1 MALTQDKP
9 RAIVA
14 SAERA
19 EIDRNV
25 LIWLNTCPLIPAET
39 DAVKTE
45 SQLSVNQPGMAVAA
59 ITSAYVNRHYIIGG
73 YQAEYNFTMIYRIKP
88 GNSMDKSL
96 QANET
101 LNRIGDWTREN
112 KPYLGDGINVTN
124 VTPTSQAI
132 VYAQY
137 EDGDED
143 HHIEI
148 KIEYEVKPNG

>member
-1 MALTQDKP
+1 MPLIADNQ
-9 RAIVA
+9 RAVVA

-25 LIWLNTCPLIPAET
+25 LIWINTCPEIPV

-45 SQLSVNQPGMAVAA
+45 SQLSVNQPGMAVSA
-59 ITSAYVNRHYIIGG
+59 ITSAYVNRYYITGG
-73 YQAEYNFTMIYRIKP
+73 YQAEYNFTLIYRVKP

-101 LNRIGDWTREN
+101 LNLIGDWAREN
-112 KPYLGDGINVTN
+112 KPYLGDGINVTS
-124 VTPTSQAI
+124 VIPTSGART
-132 VYAQY
+132 YALY

-148 KIEYEVKPNG
+148 KIVYEVRQNA

>member
-1 MALTQDKP
+1 MALTTDKP
-9 RAIVA
+9 RAMVA

-25 LIWLNTCPLIPAET
+25 LIWLNTCQ
-39 DAVKTE
+39 AVPKGIDVLTE
-45 SQLSVNQPGMAVAA
+45 SQLRVNQPGMAVSA
-59 ITSAYVNRHYIIGG
+59 ITSAYVSRYYITGG
-73 YQAEYNFTMIYRIKP
+73 YQAEYNFTLIYRIKP

-101 LNRIGDWTREN
+101 LNRIGDWAREN
-112 KPYLGDGINVTN
+112 RPYLGDGINVTN
-124 VTPTSQAI
+124 VTPTSGAI

-148 KIEYEVKPNG
+148 KIEYEVKANA

>member
-1 MALTQDKP
+1 MPLIADKP
-9 RAIVA
+9 RAVVA

-25 LIWLNTCPLIPAET
+25 LIWLNTCPDIT
-39 DAVKTE
+39 VDAVKTE
-45 SQLSVNQPGMAVAA
+45 SQLSVNQPGMAVSA
-59 ITSAYVNRHYIIGG
+59 ITSAYVSQYYITGG
-73 YQAEYNFTMIYRIKP
+73 YQAEYNFTLIYRIKP

-101 LNRIGDWTREN
+101 LNRIGDWAREN

-124 VTPTSQAI
+124 VTPTSPAI
-132 VYAQY
+132 TYALY

-148 KIEYEVKPNG
+148 KIEYEVI

>member
-1 MALTQDKP
+1 MALINDKP
-9 RAIVA
+9 RTVVA

-25 LIWLNTCPLIPAET
+25 LIWLNTCPEIPV

-45 SQLSVNQPGMAVAA
+45 SQLSVNQPGMAVSA
-59 ITSAYVNRHYIIGG
+59 ITTAYVNQYYITGG
-73 YQAEYNFTMIYRIKP
+73 YQAEYDFTLIYRIKP

-101 LNRIGDWTREN
+101 LNRIGDWAREN
-112 KPYLGDGINVTN
+112 KPYLGDSINVTN
-124 VTPTSQAI
+124 VTPTSPAI

-143 HHIEI
+143 HHIQI
-148 KIEYEVKPNG
+148 KIVYEVI

>member
-1 MALTQDKP
+1 MSLIADKP
-9 RAIVA
+9 RAVVA

-25 LIWLNTCPLIPAET
+25 LIWLNTCQ
-39 DAVKTE
+39 AVPKEIDVLTE
-45 SQLSVNQPGMAVAA
+45 SQLSVNQSGMAVSA
-59 ITSAYVNRHYIIGG
+59 ITSAYVNRYYITGG
-73 YQAEYNFTMIYRIKP
+73 YQAEYNFTLIYRIKP

-101 LNRIGDWTREN
+101 LNRIGDWAREN
-112 KPYLGDGINVTN
+112 KPYLGDSINVTN
-124 VTPTSQAI
+124 VTPTSPAI

-148 KIEYEVKPNG
+148 KIVYEVKQNG

>member
-1 MALTQDKP
+1 MSLIADKP

-14 SAERA
+14 SVERA

-25 LIWLNTCPLIPAET
+25 LIWLNTCPLVPVET

-45 SQLSVNQPGMAVAA
+45 SQLSVNQPGMAVSA
-59 ITSAYVNRHYIIGG
+59 ITSAYVNRYYITGG
-73 YQAEYNFTMIYRIKP
+73 YQAEYDFTLIYRIKP

-96 QANET
+96 QANEA
-101 LNRIGDWTREN
+101 LNHIGDWTREN
-112 KPYLGDGINVTN
+112 KPYLGDRINVTN
-124 VTPTSQAI
+124 VTPTSGAI
-132 VYAQY
+132 TYALY

-148 KIEYEVKPNG
+148 KIVYEVN

>member
-1 MALTQDKP
+1 MPLIADKP
-9 RAIVA
+9 RAVVA

-25 LIWLNTCPLIPAET
+25 LIWLNTCPEIPV

-45 SQLSVNQPGMAVAA
+45 SQLSVNQPGMAVSA
-59 ITSAYVNRHYIIGG
+59 ITTAYVNRYYITGG
-73 YQAEYNFTMIYRIKP
+73 YQAEYNFTLIYRIKP

-101 LNRIGDWTREN
+101 LNRIGDWTMGN
-112 KPYLGDGINVTN
+112 IPYLGDGINVQKA
-124 VTPTSQAI
+124 TPISGAI
-132 VYAQY
+132 TYAIY

-148 KIEYEVKPNG
+148 RIVYEVK